1 MLLLTVVYDREKE
14 DIIHGINDIKE
25 YFKSKNIVI
34 GISESI
40 ESNTHFVKIFCEE
53 EISAKLRN
61 MFNIHVA
68 NILYNVVIDEFYR
81 KDMMS
86 FLSDTYFFLKY
97 DELKEIKD
105 SSVEILKGEGGI
117 VDESS
122 IYCMNKRNNIIDKIV
137 ECIGENKEINIK
149 GFITF
154 RMKDLKDDLEAII
167 DKVVEKYMV
176 EKEYNEFIKLLK
188 YFVEIQESKIDL
200 VNIEIDSQGKY
211 VVKDKN
217 SNDITEMLFS
227 DLNDLRYRENT
238 NAEDMIIS
246 ILITN
251 SPEKIVIHCVENCRN
266 NELID
271 TVKKVFTDRVEF
283 CDNCKSCKQIR
294 QSIHRV

>member
-1 MLLLTVVYDREKE
+1 MLLLTVVYDTERE
-14 DIIHGINDIKE
+14 DIIEGINNIKE
-25 YFKSKNIVI
+25 YFRNKNIVI

-53 EISAKLRN
+53 EINAKLRN

-81 KDMMS
+81 KDMMNT
-86 FLSDTYFFLKY
+86 LSDTYFFLRY
-97 DELKEIKD
+97 DELREIKNR
-105 SSVEILKGEGGI
+105 SIEILKCEGSI

-122 IYCMNKRNNIIDKIV
+122 IYCMNKRNNIIDKIIQ
-137 ECIGENKEINIK
+137 CIGENKEINIK

-154 RMKDLKDDLEAII
+154 RMKELKGDLEAII

-200 VNIEIDSQGKY
+200 VNIEINNQGKY
-211 VVKDKN
+211 TVKDKN
-217 SNDITEMLFS
+217 LNDITEILFS

-238 NAEDMIIS
+238 NVEDMIIS
-246 ILITN
+246 VLITN
-251 SPEKIVIHCVENCRN
+251 APEKIIIHCVENCRN
-266 NELID
+266 SELID
-271 TVKKVFTDRVEF
+271 TVNKVFTDRVEY
-283 CDNCKSCKQIR
+283 CDSCESCKQIK
-294 QSIHRV
+294 QNIHRV